1 MTRNSTFALSAFI
14 FSAGFFAATAVGASA
29 QILPNLQTQ
38 PGQTVESPQSQAM
51 KNFTPVTDEM
61 LRNPSP
67 GDWLM
72 YSRTYDA
79 FRDSPLDQINTKNVK
94 NLRMAWVRDLED
106 GVTETIPIVHDG
118 VMYVIAPGGYVDALD
133 ATNGDL
139 IWEYRRAFKNP
150 GIATNERTKALAI
163 YKDMVFFTAADGYVV
178 ALDAR
183 TGKVRW
189 ETFKTDT
196 QNTSGAIVV
205 DGNVISGGTCG
216 KGSDSCFI
224 EADNADT
231 GEKVWRFFT
240 VAHPGDPGFAS
251 WNQDDNSQSMAST
264 WGLPGTFDVKRDV
277 LYYGVA
283 NPMPD
288 QRMQRHNG
296 NPDGTGRV
304 TPADLYS
311 NCTLALDP
319 KTGKLIW
326 YYQHLP
332 GDDWDTDHTH
342 ERTLAHVAF
351 NPNPKFVKWI
361 NPTVPRG
368 SMHDIAAMVAEGGTI
383 FVLDRN
389 NGQFLWATPFPYDD
403 PNYIMSDI
411 DVKTGQTKL
420 NWDLVFKQPGDHH
433 ITCYWN
439 TRSYWPTAYHEA
451 NQSLFVP
458 YIDNC
463 RDLTLNGPGVKGGW
477 KVIPRPGSDPDKLTG
492 LAKVN
497 LSTGEQL
504 RFDMGRAPGNGAM
517 LTTAG
522 GLVFHGD
529 MSRRFRAFDVNTGE
543 KLWEAI
549 LGGNISVSTITYA
562 VNGKQ
567 YVCVMTG
574 FNLKVP
580 ELSAEVPD
588 MHTPT
593 AHNSIYV
600 FALP

>member
-1 MTRNSTFALSAFI
+1 MTRISAFVACAVLAVCPFVI
-14 FSAGFFAATAVGASA
+14 AGSPAIA
-29 QILPNLQTQ
+29 QVQNL
-38 PGQTVESPQSQAM
+38 
-51 KNFTPVTDEM
+51 TPVTDDM
-61 LRNPSP
+61 LRHPSP
-67 GDWLM
+67 DDWLM

-79 FRDSPLDQINTKNVK
+79 FRDSPLAQINTKNVK
-94 NLRMAWVRDLED
+94 NLRMAWVRGLED

-118 VMYVIAPGGYVDALD
+118 VMYVIAPGGFVDALD

-139 IWEYRRAFKNP
+139 IWEYKRPFKNP
-150 GIATNERTKALAI
+150 QVATNERTKALAI
-163 YKDMVFFTAADGYVV
+163 FKDMVYFTAADGYVI

-189 ETFKTDT
+189 ETYKTDT
-196 QNTSGAIVV
+196 QNTSGALVV

-240 VAHPGDPGFAS
+240 VAHPGDPGYAS
-251 WNQDDNSQSMAST
+251 WNGADNSQSMAST
-264 WGLPGTFDVKRDV
+264 WGLPGSFDVGRNV
-277 LYYGVA
+277 LYWGVA

-288 QRMQRHNG
+288 QRAARHGG
-296 NPDGTGRV
+296 NPDGTSRS

-319 KTGKLIW
+319 VTGKLIW

-342 ERTLAHVAF
+342 ERTLARVAF

-368 SMHDIAAMVAEGGTI
+368 SVHDIAAMVAEGGTV
-383 FVLDRN
+383 FVLDRD
-389 NGQFLWATPFPYDD
+389 NGQFLWAMPFPYDD

-411 DVKTGQTKL
+411 DVKTGQTTL
-420 NWDLVFKQPGDHH
+420 NWNLVFKQPGDHH

-439 TRSYWPTAYHEA
+439 TRSYWPTAYHA
-451 NQSLFVP
+451 STQSLFVP

-463 RDLTLNGPGVKGGW
+463 RDLTVAGTGVKGGW
-477 KVIPRPGSDPDKLTG
+477 KVIPRPGSDPNALTG
-492 LAKVN
+492 LARIN
-497 LSTGEQL
+497 LSTGEQM
-504 RFDMGRAPGNGAM
+504 RFDIGRAPGNGAM

-529 MSRRFRAFDVNTGE
+529 MSRRFRAFDVNTGQ

-580 ELSAEVPD
+580 ELAAEVPD

-593 AHNSIYV
+593 GHNAIYV

>member
-1 MTRNSTFALSAFI
+1 MWLGLAV
-14 FSAGFFAATAVGASA
+14 AAPIGVRA
-29 QILPNLQTQ
+29 QQLVIKTQ
-38 PGQTVESPQSQAM
+38 EVNREVEHY
-51 KNFTPVTDEM
+51 KPVTKDM
-61 LRNPSP
+61 LLHPDP

-79 FRDSPLDQINTKNVK
+79 FRDSPLKQINKRNVSQ
-94 NLRMAWVRDLED
+94 LRTAWVRGLGE

-118 VMYVIAPGGYVDALD
+118 VMYVIAPGGIVDAID

-139 IWEYRRAFKNP
+139 IWEYKRQFKNASL
-150 GIATNERTKALAI
+150 GGVERTKALAI
-163 YKDMVFFTAADGYVV
+163 YDDMIYFTAVDGYVV

-189 ETFKTDT
+189 ETYKTET
-196 QNTSGAIVV
+196 QNTSGALVV
-205 DGNVISGGTCG
+205 NGKAISGGTCG
-216 KGSDSCFI
+216 KGSDTCFI
-224 EADNADT
+224 EADDAET
-231 GEKVWRFFT
+231 GAKIWRFFT

-251 WNQDDNSQSMAST
+251 WNEADNSQSMAST
-264 WGLPGTFDVKRDV
+264 WGMPGSFDPVRNV
-277 LYYGVA
+277 LYWGVA

-288 QRMQRHNG
+288 QRMQRHGG
-296 NPDGTGRV
+296 NPDGTSRK

-319 KTGKLIW
+319 ETGKLIW

-342 ERTLAHVAF
+342 ERTLARVAF

-361 NPTVPRG
+361 NPDVPRG
-368 SMHDIAAMVAEGGTI
+368 SMHDIAAMVSEGGAI

-403 PNYIMSDI
+403 PNDVLSDI
-411 DVKTGQTKL
+411 DVKTGQTTL
-420 NWDLVFKQPGDHH
+420 NWDIVFKKPGDHH

-451 NQSLFVP
+451 NNSLYVP

-463 RDLTLNGPGVKGGW
+463 RDLTVPGPGVKGSW
-477 KVIPRPGSDPDKLTG
+477 SVIPRPGSDPNKFTG
-492 LAKVN
+492 ISKIN
-497 LSTGEQL
+497 LSTGEQM
-504 RFDMGRAPGNGAM
+504 RFDLGRAPGNGAM

-529 MSRRFRAFDVNTGE
+529 MSRRFRAFDIDTGQ

-567 YVCVMTG
+567 YICVMTG
-574 FNLKVP
+574 YNLKVP
-580 ELSAEVPD
+580 ELSAEVPE
-588 MHTPT
+588 MRTPT
-593 AHNSIYV
+593 GHNAIYT

>member
-1 MTRNSTFALSAFI
+1 MIRFLA
-14 FSAGFFAATAVGASA
+14 FAACMLVVASPANA
-29 QILPNLQTQ
+29 QAPLIIKTQ
-38 PGQTVESPQSQAM
+38 EVQKEVENY
-51 KNFTPVTDEM
+51 KPVTND
-61 LRNPSP
+61 LLLHPDP

-79 FRDSPLDQINTKNVK
+79 FRDSPLKQINKKNVSQ
-94 NLRMAWVRDLED
+94 LRMAWVRGLPD

-118 VMYVIAPGGYVDALD
+118 VMYVIAPGGIVDALD

-139 IWEYRRAFKNP
+139 IWEYKRTFKNASL
-150 GIATNERTKALAI
+150 GSVERTKALAI
-163 YKDMVFFTAADGYVV
+163 YDDMVYFTAVDGYVV

-183 TGKVRW
+183 TGRVRW
-189 ETFKTDT
+189 ETYKTET

-205 DGNVISGGTCG
+205 DGKVISGGTCG
-216 KGSDSCFI
+216 RGSDTCFI
-224 EADNADT
+224 EADDAET
-231 GEKVWRFFT
+231 GTKIWRFFT

-251 WNQDDNSQSMAST
+251 WNEADNSQSMAST
-264 WGLPGTFDVKRDV
+264 WGMPGSFDPIRNV
-277 LYYGVA
+277 LYWGVA

-296 NPDGTGRV
+296 DPDGTSRT

-319 KTGKLIW
+319 ATGKLIW
-326 YYQHLP
+326 YYQYLP

-342 ERTLAHVAF
+342 ERTLARVAF

-361 NPTVPRG
+361 NPDVPRG
-368 SMHDIAAMVAEGGTI
+368 SMYDIAAMVSEGGAI
-383 FVLDRN
+383 FVLDRD
-389 NGQFLWATPFPYDD
+389 NGKFLWANPFPYDD
-403 PNYIMSDI
+403 PNFVLSD
-411 DVKTGQTKL
+411 VNVHTGQTTL
-420 NWDLVFKQPGDHH
+420 NWDIVFKHPGDHH

-451 NQSLFVP
+451 NQSLYVP
-458 YIDNC
+458 YTDNC
-463 RDLTLNGPGVKGGW
+463 RDLTMPGPGIKGGW
-477 KVIPRPGSDPDKLTG
+477 SVIPRPGSDPNKFTG
-492 LAKVN
+492 LSKIN
-497 LSTGEQL
+497 LSTGEQM
-504 RFDMGRAPGNGAM
+504 RFDLGRAPGNGAM

-529 MSRRFRAFDVNTGE
+529 MSRRFRAFDVDTGQ
-543 KLWEAI
+543 KLWETI

-567 YVCVMTG
+567 YICVMTG
-574 FNLKVP
+574 YNLKVP
-580 ELSAEVPD
+580 ELAAEVPE
-588 MHTPT
+588 MRTPT
-593 AHNSIYV
+593 GHNAIYA

>member
-1 MTRNSTFALSAFI
+1 MIRISALILCTAFATI
-14 FSAGFFAATAVGASA
+14 TPCIA
-29 QILPNLQTQ
+29 QTIDVVPVNHEVQNY
-38 PGQTVESPQSQAM
+38 
-51 KNFTPVTDEM
+51 KPVTKEM
-61 LRNPSP
+61 LLNPSP
-67 GDWLM
+67 DDWLM

-79 FRDSPLDQINTKNVK
+79 FRDSPLKQINKNNVSQ
-94 NLRMAWVRDLED
+94 LRMAWVRGLGE

-118 VMYVIAPGGYVDALD
+118 VMYVIAPGGYVDAID

-139 IWEYRRAFKNP
+139 IWEYKRTFKNP
-150 GIATNERTKALAI
+150 GIGTNERTKALAI
-163 YKDMVFFTAADGYVV
+163 YKDMVYFTAADGYVV

-189 ETFKTDT
+189 ETSKGET
-196 QNTSGAIVV
+196 QNTSGALVV

-240 VAHPGDPGFAS
+240 VAHPGDPGYAS
-251 WNQDDNSQSMAST
+251 WNGDNSQSMAST
-264 WGLPGTFDVKRDV
+264 WGLPGSFDAVRNV
-277 LYYGVA
+277 LYWGVA

-288 QRMQRHNG
+288 QRAARHNG
-296 NPDGTGRV
+296 DPDGTSRT

-319 KTGKLIW
+319 ATGKLIW

-342 ERTLAHVAF
+342 ERTLARVAF

-361 NPTVPRG
+361 NPDVPRG
-368 SMHDIAAMVAEGGTI
+368 SMHDIAAMVAEGGTV

-389 NGQFLWATPFPYDD
+389 NGQFLWAMPFPYDD

-411 DVKTGQTKL
+411 NVKTGQTTL
-420 NWDLVFKQPGDHH
+420 NWDLVYKKPGEHH
-433 ITCYWN
+433 VMCYWN
-439 TRSYWPTAYHEA
+439 TRSYWPTAYHA
-451 NQSLFVP
+451 ATSSLFVP

-463 RDLTLNGPGVKGGW
+463 RDMTLAGPGVKGSW
-477 KVIPRPGSDPDKLTG
+477 KVIPRPGSDPNALTG
-492 LAKVN
+492 LAKIN
-497 LSTGEQL
+497 LSTGEIM
-504 RFDMGRAPGNGAM
+504 RFDVGRAPGNGAM

-529 MSRRFRAFDVNTGE
+529 MSRRFRAFDVDSGK

-567 YVCVMTG
+567 YICVMTG
-574 FNLKVP
+574 YNLKVP
-580 ELSAEVPD
+580 ELAAEVPD
-588 MHTPT
+588 MRTPT
-593 AHNSIYV
+593 GHNAVYV

>member
-1 MTRNSTFALSAFI
+1 MTRISAFVC
-14 FSAGFFAATAVGASA
+14 SALLAAAGFVTAAPPAF
-29 QILPNLQTQ
+29 
-38 PGQTVESPQSQAM
+38 SQVQ
-51 KNFTPVTDEM
+51 NFTPVTDEM

-67 GDWLM
+67 NDWLM

-79 FRDSPLDQINTKNVK
+79 FRDSPLAQINAKNVK
-94 NLRMAWVRDLED
+94 SLRMAWVRGLEA
-106 GVTETIPIVHDG
+106 GTTETIPLVHDG
-118 VMYVIAPGGYVDALD
+118 VMYVIAPGGFVDALD

-139 IWEYRRAFKNP
+139 IWEYKRPFKNS
-150 GIATNERTKALAI
+150 GLASNERTKALAI
-163 YKDMVFFTAADGYVV
+163 YKDMIYFTAADGYVV

-183 TGKVRW
+183 GGKVRW
-189 ETFKTDT
+189 ETSKGET
-196 QNTSGAIVV
+196 QNTSGALVV
-205 DGNVISGGTCG
+205 DGKVISGGTCG

-240 VAHPGDPGFAS
+240 VAHPDDPGYAS
-251 WNQDDNSQSMAST
+251 WGGSDNSQSMAST
-264 WGLPGTFDVKRDV
+264 WGLPGSFDPGRNV
-277 LYYGVA
+277 LYWGVA

-288 QRMQRHNG
+288 QRMARHNG
-296 NPDGTGRV
+296 DPDGTSRK

-311 NCTLALDP
+311 NSTLALDP
-319 KTGKLIW
+319 ATGKLIW

-342 ERTLAHVAF
+342 ERTLARVAF

-368 SMHDIAAMVAEGGTI
+368 SVHDIAAMVAEGGTV

-389 NGQFLWATPFPYDD
+389 NGQFLWAMPFPYDD
-403 PNYIMSDI
+403 PNYIMSDV
-411 DVKTGQTKL
+411 DVKTGQTTL
-420 NWDLVFKQPGDHH
+420 NWDLVYKKPGEHH
-433 ITCYWN
+433 IMCYWN

-451 NQSLFVP
+451 TQSLFVP

-463 RDLTLNGPGVKGGW
+463 RDMTLNGPGVKGGW
-477 KVIPRPGSDPDKLTG
+477 KVIPRPGSDPNALTG
-492 LAKVN
+492 LARIN
-497 LSTGEQL
+497 LSTGEIM
-504 RFDMGRAPGNGAM
+504 RFDVGRAPSNGAM

-529 MSRRFRAFDVNTGE
+529 MSRRFRAFDVKTGR
-543 KLWEAI
+543 KLWEGI
-549 LGGNISVSTITYA
+549 VGGNVSVSTITYA

-574 FNLKVP
+574 YNPKVP

-588 MHTPT
+588 MHTPN
-593 AHNSIYV
+593 NSNAIYV

>member
-1 MTRNSTFALSAFI
+1 MTRNSRFALSAFV
-14 FSAGFFAATAVGASA
+14 FSAGIFVATGVGASA

-38 PGQTVESPQSQAM
+38 PGQTVESGQSQAM

-61 LRNPSP
+61 LRTPSP

-150 GIATNERTKALAI
+150 GIAANERTKALAI
-163 YKDMVFFTAADGYVV
+163 YKDMVYFTAADGYVV

-288 QRMQRHNG
+288 ERMQRHNG

-319 KTGKLIW
+319 KTGKLVW

-368 SMHDIAAMVAEGGTI
+368 SVHDIAAMVAEGGTI

-451 NQSLFVP
+451 NESLFVP
-458 YIDNC
+458 FIDNC
-463 RDLTLNGPGVKGGW
+463 RDNTIAGPGVKAGW

-492 LAKVN
+492 LSKVN

-504 RFDMGRAPGNGAM
+504 RFDVGRAPGNGAM

-580 ELSAEVPD
+580 ELAAEVPD